1 MRNVLA
7 VMLLFGMTSIS
18 AFSQK
23 IINSTQ
29 YNISAFAYKCC
40 NDLAIDSCLI
50 MISESNDLLKF
61 GLKGH
66 SGEID
71 KGNSYLISVGR
82 YLSFQETE
90 KAIAHELVHLK
101 QMKSGLLTFDKDSI
115 RYRGKKYPNIREN
128 HSSNEHEIEAINIGV
143 ELYRKY
149 NNALFIL

>member
-7 VMLLFGMTSIS
+7 AMLMFVMTSIS
-18 AFSQK
+18 AFSQN

-29 YNISAFAYKCC
+29 YNISAFAFKCC

-50 MISESNDLLKF
+50 MISQSNDLLKF

-71 KGNSYLISVGR
+71 KGHSYLISVGR
-82 YLSFQETE
+82 FMSFQETE

-115 RYRGKKYPNIREN
+115 KYNGKKYPNIREN
-128 HSSNEHEIEAINIGV
+128 HSSNVHEIEAINTGA
-143 ELYRKY
+143 ELYKKY
-149 NNALFIL
+149 HSVLFIL